1 MVDTFINSTER
12 NEIGSNAC
20 NRIRKKG
27 SVPGIIYGH
36 YFQNHNLEINA
47 KELAKVIR
55 SQGENALVEV
65 EVNGITYPAMIKEIQ
80 RDIIT
85 RDIIHVDLQQ
95 IDVTEKIH
103 TAIPVFLSGK
113 ENVIADGI
121 LQQQLPKVEVECL
134 PGNVPKNITVDV
146 SNLSIGDSL
155 TISDV
160 EFSEDFN
167 ILTEPE
173 KVIVSVSKAEEII
186 EEDDDDEF
194 VYETEEA
201 QIVEEDDVEDHQ

>member
-1 MVDTFINSTER
+1 
-12 NEIGSNAC
+12 
-20 NRIRKKG
+20 
-27 SVPGIIYGH
+27 
-36 YFQNHNLEINA
+36 
-47 KELAKVIR
+47 
-55 SQGENALVEV
+55 
-65 EVNGITYPAMIKEIQ
+65 
-80 RDIIT
+80 
-85 RDIIHVDLQQ
+85 
-95 IDVTEKIH
+95 
-103 TAIPVFLSGK
+103 
-113 ENVIADGI
+113 I

-201 QIVEEDDVEDHQ
+201 QVVEEDDVEDHQ